1 MSLLPSKTSTLGQPD
16 SPSSCFTLRL
26 LGAGSIHSIRGKH
39 MSVPAGA
46 LCPQRS
52 FHVLLGSFSW
62 LPQKPFQP
70 SALVSGSCPA
80 IFPGSSF
87 SADGLA
93 SCFSRKIEVVEATI
107 PFTSLSPTQLY
118 RTLLVVGRM
127 RRIMDNSS
135 LPGTIDLPLCFLPSC
150 HSVEVLLLCP
160 APPVSASPST

>member
-1 MSLLPSKTSTLGQPD
+1 MPPAVLPCSPRQLFLVATKAVSTVAT
-16 SPSSCFTLRL
+16 CLRL
-26 LGAGSIHSIRGKH
+26 LPRHL
-39 MSVPAGA
+39 P
-46 LCPQRS
+46 
-52 FHVLLGSFSW
+52 W
-62 LPQKPFQP
+62 L
-70 SALVSGSCPA
+70 V
-80 IFPGSSF
+80 I

-118 RTLLVVGRM
+118 RTLLAMVGRM

-160 APPVSASPST
+160 DPQSQPVLRPEDWLWVLSPSASSGPDDVTYLLYHGSVFKPPSLLYFSCQSPCSPL